1 MYVHIIKI
9 ILFSTIIFFISQF
22 TFVDAFFLHLHDFI
36 FLTFLVGKN
45 TRVFF
50 FSGHA
55 PSCQQD
61 VIDQMYK
68 VRDID
73 VLSELYKNP
82 FSHELVQDLVEKH
95 VPGF

>member
-1 MYVHIIKI
+1 MH
-9 ILFSTIIFFISQF
+9 FSSISMTSFFWP
-22 TFVDAFFLHLHDFI
+22 
-36 FLTFLVGKN
+36 FLVGKN

-61 VIDQMYK
+61 VIYQMYK

-82 FSHELVQDLVEKH
+82 FSHELVQDLVEEH